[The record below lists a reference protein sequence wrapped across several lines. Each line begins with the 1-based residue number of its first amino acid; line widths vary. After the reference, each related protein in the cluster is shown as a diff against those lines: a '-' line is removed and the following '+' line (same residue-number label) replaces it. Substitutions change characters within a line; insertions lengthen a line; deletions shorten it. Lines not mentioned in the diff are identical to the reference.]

1 MIADCQAASGHVQ
14 LHRPPKA
21 CNEPS
26 TARRYKWDTYP
37 SEQRPEKGLLN
48 LRKGLQAFANL
59 RPALVLPQLAD
70 ASSLKRE
77 VVEGTDILIV
87 RELVGD
93 IYFGEPRVR
102 PCSLRIS
109 WGILQSTSDEPA
121 LAGQITS
128 IALLHRATEA
138 RRMESE
144 RRSIP
149 WSMLSQRCC
158 PIPQQMQACRKNKLC
173 RVG

>member
-1 MIADCQAASGHVQ
+1 MAEAVCFTQCS
-14 LHRPPKA
+14 A
-21 CNEPS
+21 C
-26 TARRYKWDTYP
+26 RYKWDTYP

-102 PCSLRIS
+102 TTVRRLCAQVYESS
-109 WGILQSTSDEPA
+109 MA
-121 LAGQITS
+121 LTNA
-128 IALLHRATEA
+128 
-138 RRMESE
+138 
-144 RRSIP
+144 
-149 WSMLSQRCC
+149 
-158 PIPQQMQACRKNKLC
+158 
-173 RVG
+173 

>member
-1 MIADCQAASGHVQ
+1 MIAGCRAASGPVQ
-14 LHRPPKA
+14 LPKTRT
-21 CNEPS
+21 EPG

-102 PCSLRIS
+102 PCS
-109 WGILQSTSDEPA
+109 
-121 LAGQITS
+121 
-128 IALLHRATEA
+128 
-138 RRMESE
+138 
-144 RRSIP
+144 
-149 WSMLSQRCC
+149 
-158 PIPQQMQACRKNKLC
+158 
-173 RVG
+173 